1 MKMKKWISRV
11 MAFALAMMM
20 VLGMNMSA
28 LAASTSNLNIS
39 GTKANGKVEAFKL
52 FNRTESTVNE
62 KKVVAYTLND
72 KYAGYFTQ
80 TGQVGAG
87 KTGDAL
93 SAAAYEYVS
102 GLSAAEKATDLSNFA
117 ADMWKWL
124 ASQSGMTA
132 DKTVTATAGTTS
144 LSLEAGYYLVFP
156 AGASVLNGAAKSPAM
171 LLDVDGTSDVNADL
185 KSEYP
190 TVKKT
195 VKTTADGTDG
205 AAGTVK
211 PGDTITYTITSK
223 VPDVSGYNNGY
234 VFKINDTLSEGLTF
248 KELTSVKIGDNDL
261 DAENYKLTN
270 PVEEDAQ
277 KLTLELKNMATGT
290 TGSMTPN
297 ITVYPVGATITV
309 TYTATVNE
317 KAVTGINPNT
327 NKASVTYS
335 NDPSTDG
342 TGTSEEVH
350 ADVYTFAFDIYK
362 YTLTNDQQDDVA
374 GNRTGLAGAQFKLYA
389 ANGDAKGDEISLVDE
404 TNGVYRQAKDDKED
418 KVEYIT
424 TGNTGIVT
432 IKGLKDGTYYLTETK
447 APDGFNKLVGDI
459 KVEINHL
466 TYAAD
471 DTTKLESFDVTYTI
485 PGADHSTTVTVNAAI
500 DGKAEIPVRNNAGT
514 VLPSTGGNG
523 GIVFTIVGVAII
535 GVMMVSSL
543 VSKKR
548 KNAK

>member
-20 VLGMNMSA
+20 VLGMNMST
-28 LAASTSNLNIS
+28 LAASTLNIS
-39 GTKANGKVEAFKL
+39 GTKAKGNVEAFKL
-52 FNRTESTVNE
+52 FDRTESTVNG
-62 KKVVAYTLND
+62 KNAVSYTLSK
-72 KYAGYFTQ
+72 KYEGYFTQ
-80 TGQVGAG
+80 EGKDGYG

-102 GLSAAEKATDLSNFA
+102 RLSGTDKADDLSRFA
-117 ADMWKWL
+117 ADMWKWI

-132 DKTVTATAGTTS
+132 DKTVAATADTTT
-144 LSLEAGYYLVFP
+144 LSLDAGYYLVFP
-156 AGASVLNGAAKSPAM
+156 AGASVLKNTAKSPAM
-171 LLDVDGTSDVNADL
+171 LLDVDGTSTVDANL

-190 TVKKT
+190 TVEKK
-195 VKTTADGTDG
+195 VKTTAGG
-205 AAGTVK
+205 NAEAAGTVK

-234 VFKINDTLSEGLTF
+234 VFKINDTLSAGLTF
-248 KELTSVKIGDNDL
+248 KELTSVKIDDNDL
-261 DAENYKLTN
+261 EKAHYELIN
-270 PVEEDAQ
+270 PVDDAQ
-277 KLTLELKNMATGT
+277 KLTLELKDMATGT
-290 TGSMTPN
+290 AGSMTPN

-362 YTLTNDQQDDVA
+362 YTLTNDQQEDGA
-374 GNRTGLAGAQFKLYA
+374 GNRTALAGAQFKLYA
-389 ANGDAKGDEISLVDE
+389 ANGDAKGDEIRLVDE
-404 TNGVYRQAKDDKED
+404 NNGVYRQAKDDAET
-418 KVEYIT
+418 KVDYIT
-424 TGNTGIVT
+424 TGDTGIVT

-459 KVEINHL
+459 KVEIKNL

-471 DTTKLESFDVTYTI
+471 DATKLESFDFVYTM
-485 PGADHSTTVTVNAAI
+485 PDGTSTTVAVNAT
-500 DGKAEIPVRNNAGT
+500 GKAEIPVRNNAGT
-514 VLPSTGGNG
+514 MLPSTGGNG

-535 GVMMVSSL
+535 GIMMVSSL

>member
-28 LAASTSNLNIS
+28 LAASTLNIS
-39 GTKANGKVEAFKL
+39 GTKANGNVEAFKL
-52 FNRTESTVNE
+52 FDRTQSKINDKAVS
-62 KKVVAYTLND
+62 YTLTK
-72 KYAGYFTQ
+72 KYEGYFTQ
-80 TGQVGAG
+80 TGKVGEG

-102 GLSAAEKATDLSNFA
+102 GLSGEANSEKLSTFA
-117 ADMWKWL
+117 ADMWKWI

-132 DKTVTATAGTTS
+132 DKTVAAIADTTT
-144 LSLEAGYYLVFP
+144 LSLDAGYYLVFP
-156 AGASVLNGAAKSPAM
+156 AGASVLKNTAKSPAM
-171 LLDVDGTSDVNADL
+171 LLDVDGTSTVNATL

-190 TVKKT
+190 TVEKK
-195 VKTTADGTDG
+195 VKTTAGGTAE

-223 VPDVSGYNNGY
+223 VPDVSGYNKGY
-234 VFKINDTLSEGLTF
+234 VFKINDTLSAGLTF

-261 DAENYKLTN
+261 DETNYTLTKTAEEN
-270 PVEEDAQ
+270 AQ

-290 TGSMTPN
+290 DGSMTPN
-297 ITVYPVGATITV
+297 LEVYPVGATITI

-335 NDPSTDG
+335 NDPSTNG

-362 YTLTNDQQDDVA
+362 YTLTDNQQADA
-374 GNRTGLAGAQFKLYA
+374 EGNRTALAGAQFKLYA

-404 TNGVYRQAKDDKED
+404 SNGVYRQAKDDTET

-424 TGNTGIVT
+424 TGDTGIVT

-459 KVEINHL
+459 KVEINNL

-471 DTTKLESFDVTYTI
+471 DATKLESFDVVYTM
-485 PGADHSTTVTVNAAI
+485 PDKTSNTVKVNAI

-514 VLPSTGGNG
+514 MLPSTGGNG

>member
-28 LAASTSNLNIS
+28 LAASTLNIS
-39 GTKANGKVEAFKL
+39 GTKANGNVEAFKL
-52 FNRTESTVNE
+52 FERTQSKINDKAVS
-62 KKVVAYTLND
+62 YTLNK
-72 KYAGYFTQ
+72 KYEGYFTQ
-80 TGQVGAG
+80 TGKVGEG

-102 GLSAAEKATDLSNFA
+102 KLSGDENSEKLSTFA
-117 ADMWKWL
+117 ADMWKWI

-132 DKTVTATAGTTS
+132 DAKVAATAGTTT
-144 LSLEAGYYLVFP
+144 LSLDAGYYLVFP
-156 AGASVLNGAAKSPAM
+156 AGASVLKNTAQSPAM
-171 LLDVDGTSDVNADL
+171 LLDVDGNSTVDATL

-190 TVKKT
+190 TVEKK
-195 VKTTADGTDG
+195 VKTTAGGTAE

-223 VPDVSGYNNGY
+223 VPDVSGYNKGY
-234 VFKINDTLSEGLTF
+234 VFKINDTLSAGLTF
-248 KELTSVKIGDNDL
+248 KELTSVKIGDTDL
-261 DAENYKLTN
+261 EEANYTLTN

-290 TGSMTPN
+290 AGSMTPN
-297 ITVYPVGATITV
+297 KTVYPVGATITI

-335 NDPSTDG
+335 NDPSTNG

-362 YTLTNDQQDDVA
+362 YTLTDNQQADA
-374 GNRTGLAGAQFKLYA
+374 EGNRTALTGAQFKLYA

-404 TNGVYRQAKDDKED
+404 SNGVYRQAKDDTET

-424 TGNTGIVT
+424 TGDTGIVT

-459 KVEINHL
+459 KVEINNL

-471 DTTKLESFDVTYTI
+471 DATKLESFDVVYTM
-485 PGADHSTTVTVNAAI
+485 PDKTSNTVKVNAI

-514 VLPSTGGNG
+514 MLPSTGGNG

>member
-28 LAASTSNLNIS
+28 LAASTLNIS
-39 GTKANGKVEAFKL
+39 GTKANGNVEAFKL
-52 FNRTESTVNE
+52 FDRTQSKINDKAVS
-62 KKVVAYTLND
+62 YTLNK
-72 KYAGYFTQ
+72 KYEGYFTQ
-80 TGQVGAG
+80 TGKVGEG

-102 GLSAAEKATDLSNFA
+102 GLSGEANSEKLSTFA
-117 ADMWKWL
+117 ADMWKWI

-132 DKTVTATAGTTS
+132 DATVAAIADTTT

-156 AGASVLNGAAKSPAM
+156 AGASVLKDAAKSPAM
-171 LLDVDGTSDVNADL
+171 LLDVDGTSTINATL

-190 TVKKT
+190 TVEKK
-195 VKTTADGTDG
+195 VKTTAGGTAE

-223 VPDVSGYNNGY
+223 VPDVSGYNKGY
-234 VFKINDTLSEGLTF
+234 VFKINDTLSAGLTF
-248 KELTSVKIGDNDL
+248 KELTSVKIGDTNL
-261 DAENYKLTN
+261 EEANYKLTN
-270 PVEEDAQ
+270 PVGEDAQ

-290 TGSMTPN
+290 DGSMTPN
-297 ITVYPVGATITV
+297 IEVYPVGATITV

-362 YTLTNDQQDDVA
+362 YTLTDDQQADA
-374 GNRTGLAGAQFKLYA
+374 EGNRTALAGAQFKLYA

-404 TNGVYRQAKDDKED
+404 TNGVYHQAKDGTET
-418 KVEYIT
+418 KVDYIT

-485 PGADHSTTVTVNAAI
+485 PGADHSTTVTVNAN

>member
-20 VLGMNMSA
+20 VLGMNMST
-28 LAASTSNLNIS
+28 LAASTLNIS

-52 FNRTESTVNE
+52 FERTQSKINDKAVS
-62 KKVVAYTLND
+62 YTLNK
-72 KYAGYFTQ
+72 KYEEYFTQ
-80 TGQVGAG
+80 TGKVGEG

-102 GLSAAEKATDLSNFA
+102 GLSGTDKADELSRFA
-117 ADMWKWL
+117 ADMWKWI

-132 DKTVTATAGTTS
+132 DKTVAATADTTT
-144 LSLEAGYYLVFP
+144 LSLDAGYYLVFP
-156 AGASVLNGAAKSPAM
+156 AGASVLKNTAKSPAM
-171 LLDVDGTSDVNADL
+171 LLDVDGNSTVDANL

-190 TVKKT
+190 TVEKK
-195 VKTTADGTDG
+195 VKTTAGGTAE

-234 VFKINDTLSEGLTF
+234 VFKINDTLSAGLTF

-261 DAENYKLTN
+261 GKTNYKLTN
-270 PVEEDAQ
+270 PVDGDAQ
-277 KLTLELKNMATGT
+277 SLTLELKNMATGT
-290 TGSMTPN
+290 AGSMTPN
-297 ITVYPVGATITV
+297 IEVYPVGETITV

-362 YTLTNDQQDDVA
+362 YTLT
-374 GNRTGLAGAQFKLYA
+374 RSEEHT
-389 ANGDAKGDEISLVDE
+389 S
-404 TNGVYRQAKDDKED
+404 
-418 KVEYIT
+418 
-424 TGNTGIVT
+424 
-432 IKGLKDGTYYLTETK
+432 
-447 APDGFNKLVGDI
+447 
-459 KVEINHL
+459 
-466 TYAAD
+466 
-471 DTTKLESFDVTYTI
+471 
-485 PGADHSTTVTVNAAI
+485 
-500 DGKAEIPVRNNAGT
+500 
-514 VLPSTGGNG
+514 
-523 GIVFTIVGVAII
+523 
-535 GVMMVSSL
+535 
-543 VSKKR
+543 
-548 KNAK
+548 

>member
-20 VLGMNMSA
+20 VLGMTMSA

-39 GTKANGKVEAFKL
+39 GTKAKGRVEAFKL

-102 GLSAAEKATDLSNFA
+102 GLSGAEKATDLSNFA

-124 ASQSGMTA
+124 ASQSGMAA
-132 DKTVTATAGTTS
+132 DVTVVATAGTTT

-171 LLDVDGTSDVNADL
+171 LLDVDGTSNVDASL

-190 TVKKT
+190 TVEKK
-195 VKTTADGTDG
+195 VKTTAEGT
-205 AAGTVK
+205 AEVAGTVK

-223 VPDVSGYNNGY
+223 VPDVSGYNKGY
-234 VFKINDTLSEGLTF
+234 VFKINDTLSAGLTF
-248 KELTSVKIGDNDL
+248 KELTSVKIGNSDL
-261 DAENYKLTN
+261 GKTNYTLIN
-270 PVEEDAQ
+270 PVDGDAQ
-277 KLTLELKNMATGT
+277 SLTLELKNMATGT
-290 TGSMTPN
+290 DGSMTPN
-297 ITVYPVGATITV
+297 IEVYPVGETITV

-362 YTLTNDQQDDVA
+362 YTLTDDQQADA
-374 GNRTGLAGAQFKLYA
+374 EGNRTALAGAQFKLYA
-389 ANGDAKGDEISLVDE
+389 ANGDEKGDEISLVDE
-404 TNGVYRQAKDDKED
+404 GSGVYRQAKDATET
-418 KVEYIT
+418 KVDYIT
-424 TGNTGIVT
+424 TGDTGIVT

-459 KVEINHL
+459 KVEINKL

-471 DTTKLESFDVTYTI
+471 DATKLESFDVVYTM
-485 PGADHSTTVTVNAAI
+485 PDKTSNTVKVNAI
-500 DGKAEIPVRNNAGT
+500 DGKAKIPVRNNAGT
-514 VLPSTGGNG
+514 MLPSTGGNG

>member
-52 FNRTESTVNE
+52 FNRTESTVNK

-102 GLSAAEKATDLSNFA
+102 RLSGDEKATDLSQFA

-132 DKTVTATAGTTS
+132 DATVDATAGTTT
-144 LSLEAGYYLVFP
+144 LSLDAGYYLVFP
-156 AGASVLNGAAKSPAM
+156 AGASVLKDAAKSPAM

-223 VPDVSGYNNGY
+223 VPDVSGYNKGY

-261 DAENYKLTN
+261 EKAHYELIN
-270 PVEEDAQ
+270 PVDDAQ
-277 KLTLELKNMATGT
+277 KLTLELKDMATGT
-290 TGSMTPN
+290 AGSMTPN
-297 ITVYPVGATITV
+297 TTVYPVGATITV

-362 YTLTNDQQDDVA
+362 YTLTNDQQEDGA
-374 GNRTGLAGAQFKLYA
+374 GNRTALAGAQFKLYA
-389 ANGDAKGDEISLVDE
+389 ANGDAKGDEISLVNESD
-404 TNGVYRQAKDDKED
+404 GVYRQAKDDKET
-418 KVEYIT
+418 KVDYIT
-424 TGNTGIVT
+424 TGDTGIVT

-459 KVEINHL
+459 KVEIKNL
-466 TYAAD
+466 TYATD
-471 DTTKLESFDVTYTI
+471 DTTKLESFDVVYTM
-485 PGADHSTTVTVNAAI
+485 PGADHSTTVTVNAA

-514 VLPSTGGNG
+514 MLPSTGGNG

>member
-28 LAASTSNLNIS
+28 LAASNLNIS

-72 KYAGYFTQ
+72 RYAGYFTQ
-80 TGQVGAG
+80 TGKVGDG

-102 GLSAAEKATDLSNFA
+102 GLSSAEKATDLSQFA

-132 DKTVTATAGTTS
+132 DATVDATAGTTT
-144 LSLEAGYYLVFP
+144 LSLDAGYYLVFP
-156 AGASVLNGAAKSPAM
+156 AGASVLKDAAKSPAM
-171 LLDVDGTSDVNADL
+171 LLDVDGTSTVNADL

-223 VPDVSGYNNGY
+223 VPDVSGYNKGY
-234 VFKINDTLSEGLTF
+234 VFKINDTLSAGLTF
-248 KELTSVKIGDNDL
+248 KELTSVKIDDSDL
-261 DAENYKLTN
+261 GETNYTLTKTAEEN
-270 PVEEDAQ
+270 AQ

-290 TGSMTPN
+290 DGSMTPN
-297 ITVYPVGATITV
+297 IEVYPVGATITV

-335 NDPSTDG
+335 NDPSTNG

-362 YTLTNDQQDDVA
+362 YTLTNDQQADA
-374 GNRTGLAGAQFKLYA
+374 EGNRTALAGAQFKLYA

-404 TNGVYRQAKDDKED
+404 TKGVYRQAKDDKED

-424 TGNTGIVT
+424 TGDTGIVT

-459 KVEINHL
+459 KVEINNL

-471 DTTKLESFDVTYTI
+471 DATKLERFDVVYTM
-485 PGADHSTTVTVNAAI
+485 PGETSTTVTVTT
-500 DGKAEIPVRNNAGT
+500 DGKAQIPVRNNAGT

>member
-52 FNRTESTVNE
+52 FNRTESTVNK

-102 GLSAAEKATDLSNFA
+102 RLSGDEKATDLSQFA

-132 DKTVTATAGTTS
+132 DATVDATAGTTT
-144 LSLEAGYYLVFP
+144 LSLDAGYYLVFP
-156 AGASVLNGAAKSPAM
+156 AGASVLKDAAKSPAM

-223 VPDVSGYNNGY
+223 VPDVSGYNKGY

-248 KELTSVKIGDNDL
+248 EKLTSVKIGDNDL
-261 DAENYKLTN
+261 EKAHYELIN
-270 PVEEDAQ
+270 PVDDAQ
-277 KLTLELKNMATGT
+277 KLTLELKDMATGT
-290 TGSMTPN
+290 AGSMTPN
-297 ITVYPVGATITV
+297 TTVYPVGATITV

-389 ANGDAKGDEISLVDE
+389 AKGDAKGDEISLVDE
-404 TNGVYRQAKDDKED
+404 TNGVYHQAKDGTET
-418 KVEYIT
+418 KVDYIT

-459 KVEINHL
+459 KVEINNL

-471 DTTKLESFDVTYTI
+471 DATKLERFDVVYTM
-485 PGADHSTTVTVNAAI
+485 PGETSTTVTVTT
-500 DGKAEIPVRNNAGT
+500 DGKAQIPVRNNTGT
-514 VLPSTGGNG
+514 TLPSTGGNG

>member
-20 VLGMNMSA
+20 VLGMDMST
-28 LAASTSNLNIS
+28 LAASTLNIS
-39 GTKANGKVEAFKL
+39 GTKAKGNVEAFKL
-52 FNRTESTVNE
+52 FDRTESTVNG
-62 KKVVAYTLND
+62 KKAVSYTLNK
-72 KYAGYFTQ
+72 KYEGYFTQ
-80 TGQVGAG
+80 EGKDGYG

-102 GLSAAEKATDLSNFA
+102 GLSGTDKADELSRFA
-117 ADMWKWL
+117 ADMWKWI

-132 DKTVTATAGTTS
+132 DKTVAATADTTT
-144 LSLEAGYYLVFP
+144 LSLDAGYYLVFP
-156 AGASVLNGAAKSPAM
+156 AGASVLKNTAKSPAM
-171 LLDVDGTSDVNADL
+171 LLDVDGNSTVDANL

-190 TVKKT
+190 TVEKK
-195 VKTTADGTDG
+195 VKTTAGGTAE

-234 VFKINDTLSEGLTF
+234 VFKINDTLSAGLTF

-261 DAENYKLTN
+261 GKTNYKLTN
-270 PVEEDAQ
+270 PVDGDAQ
-277 KLTLELKNMATGT
+277 SLTLELKNMATGT
-290 TGSMTPN
+290 AGSMTPN
-297 ITVYPVGATITV
+297 IDDYPVGATITV

-317 KAVTGINPNT
+317 NAVTGINPNT

-362 YTLTNDQQDDVA
+362 YTLTDDQQADA
-374 GNRTGLAGAQFKLYA
+374 EGNRTALADAQFKLYA
-389 ANGDAKGDEISLVDE
+389 ANGDAKGDEIRLVDE
-404 TNGVYRQAKDDKED
+404 NNGVYRQAKDDAET
-418 KVEYIT
+418 KVDYIT
-424 TGNTGIVT
+424 TGDTGIVT

-459 KVEINHL
+459 KVEIKNL
-466 TYAAD
+466 TYAKD
-471 DTTKLESFDVTYTI
+471 DTTKLESFDVVYTM
-485 PGADHSTTVTVNAAI
+485 PGETSTTVTVNAT
-500 DGKAEIPVRNNAGT
+500 DGKAQIPVRNNAGT

>member
-28 LAASTSNLNIS
+28 LAASTLNIS
-39 GTKANGKVEAFKL
+39 GTKAKGNVEAFKL
-52 FNRTESTVNE
+52 FDRTESTVNG
-62 KKVVAYTLND
+62 KKAVSYTLNK
-72 KYAGYFTQ
+72 KYEGYFTQ
-80 TGQVGAG
+80 EGKDGYG

-102 GLSAAEKATDLSNFA
+102 GLSGTDKADELSRFA
-117 ADMWKWL
+117 ADMWKWI

-132 DKTVTATAGTTS
+132 DKTVAATADTTT
-144 LSLEAGYYLVFP
+144 LSLDAGYYLVFP
-156 AGASVLNGAAKSPAM
+156 AGASVLKNTAKSPAM
-171 LLDVDGTSDVNADL
+171 LLDVDGNSTVDANL

-190 TVKKT
+190 TVEKK
-195 VKTTADGTDG
+195 VKTTAGGTAE

-223 VPDVSGYNNGY
+223 VPDVSGYNKGY
-234 VFKINDTLSEGLTF
+234 VFKINDTLSAGLTF
-248 KELTSVKIGDNDL
+248 KELTSVKIGNSDL
-261 DAENYKLTN
+261 GKTNYTLIN
-270 PVEEDAQ
+270 PVDGDAQ
-277 KLTLELKNMATGT
+277 SLTLELKNMATGT
-290 TGSMTPN
+290 AGSMTPN
-297 ITVYPVGATITV
+297 IEVYPVGETITV

-362 YTLTNDQQDDVA
+362 YTLTDDQQADA
-374 GNRTGLAGAQFKLYA
+374 EGNRTALAGAQFKLYA
-389 ANGDAKGDEISLVDE
+389 ANGDEKGDEISLVDE
-404 TNGVYRQAKDDKED
+404 GSGVYRQAKDATET
-418 KVEYIT
+418 KVDYIT
-424 TGNTGIVT
+424 TGDTGIVT

-459 KVEINHL
+459 KVEINKL

-471 DTTKLESFDVTYTI
+471 DATKLESFDVVYTM
-485 PGADHSTTVTVNAAI
+485 PDKTSNTVKVNAI
-500 DGKAEIPVRNNAGT
+500 DGKAKIPVRNNAGT
-514 VLPSTGGNG
+514 MLPSTGGNG

>member
-20 VLGMNMSA
+20 VLGMNMST
-28 LAASTSNLNIS
+28 LAASNLNIS
-39 GTKANGKVEAFKL
+39 GTKTNGKVEAFKL
-52 FNRTESTVNE
+52 FNRTESTVNK

-102 GLSAAEKATDLSNFA
+102 RLSGDEKATDLSQFA

-132 DKTVTATAGTTS
+132 DATVDATAGTTT

-156 AGASVLNGAAKSPAM
+156 AGASVLKDAAKSPAM
-171 LLDVDGTSDVNADL
+171 LLDVDGTSNVDASL

-190 TVKKT
+190 TVEKK
-195 VKTTADGTDG
+195 VKTTAEGT
-205 AAGTVK
+205 AEVAGTVK

-223 VPDVSGYNNGY
+223 VPDVSGYNKGY
-234 VFKINDTLSEGLTF
+234 VFKINDTLSAGLTF
-248 KELTSVKIGDNDL
+248 EKLTSVKIGSTDL
-261 DAENYKLTN
+261 DETHYKLIN
-270 PVEEDAQ
+270 PVDDDAQ
-277 KLTLELKNMATGT
+277 KLTLELKDMAIGT

-297 ITVYPVGATITV
+297 LEVYPVGATITI

-317 KAVTGINPNT
+317 NAVTGINPNT

-374 GNRTGLAGAQFKLYA
+374 ENRTGLAGAQFKLYA

-424 TGNTGIVT
+424 TGDTGIVT

-485 PGADHSTTVTVNAAI
+485 PGADHSTTVTVNAA

>member
-102 GLSAAEKATDLSNFA
+102 GLSSAEKATDLSNFA

-132 DKTVTATAGTTS
+132 DKTVTATAGTTT

-223 VPDVSGYNNGY
+223 VPDVSGYNKGY
-234 VFKINDTLSEGLTF
+234 VFKINDTLSAGLTF
-248 KELTSVKIGDNDL
+248 KELTSVKIGDSDL
-261 DAENYKLTN
+261 EKAHYELIN
-270 PVEEDAQ
+270 PVDDAQ
-277 KLTLELKNMATGT
+277 KLTLELKDMATGT
-290 TGSMTPN
+290 AGSMTPN
-297 ITVYPVGATITV
+297 TTVYPVGATITV

-389 ANGDAKGDEISLVDE
+389 AKGDAKGDEISLVDE

-471 DTTKLESFDVTYTI
+471 DTTNLESFDITYTI
-485 PGADHSTTVTVNAAI
+485 PGADHSTTVTVNAN

>member
-1 MKMKKWISRV
+1 
-11 MAFALAMMM
+11 
-20 VLGMNMSA
+20 
-28 LAASTSNLNIS
+28 
-39 GTKANGKVEAFKL
+39 
-52 FNRTESTVNE
+52 
-62 KKVVAYTLND
+62 
-72 KYAGYFTQ
+72 
-80 TGQVGAG
+80 
-87 KTGDAL
+87 
-93 SAAAYEYVS
+93 
-102 GLSAAEKATDLSNFA
+102 
-117 ADMWKWL
+117 MWKWI

-132 DKTVTATAGTTS
+132 DKTVAATADTTT
-144 LSLEAGYYLVFP
+144 LSLDAGYYLVFP
-156 AGASVLNGAAKSPAM
+156 AGASVLKNTAKSPAM
-171 LLDVDGTSDVNADL
+171 LLDVDGNSTVDANL

-190 TVKKT
+190 TVEKK
-195 VKTTADGTDG
+195 VKTTAGGTAE

-234 VFKINDTLSEGLTF
+234 VFKINDTLSAGLTF

-261 DAENYKLTN
+261 GKTNYKLTN
-270 PVEEDAQ
+270 PVDGDAQ
-277 KLTLELKNMATGT
+277 SLTLELKNMATGT
-290 TGSMTPN
+290 AGSMTPN
-297 ITVYPVGATITV
+297 IEVYPVGETITV

-362 YTLTNDQQDDVA
+362 YTLTDDQQADA
-374 GNRTGLAGAQFKLYA
+374 EGNRTALAGAQFKLYA
-389 ANGDAKGDEISLVDE
+389 ANGDEKGDEISLVDE
-404 TNGVYRQAKDDKED
+404 GSGVYRQAKDATET
-418 KVEYIT
+418 KVDYIT
-424 TGNTGIVT
+424 TGDTGIVT

-459 KVEINHL
+459 KVEINKL

-471 DTTKLESFDVTYTI
+471 DATKLESFDVVYTM
-485 PGADHSTTVTVNAAI
+485 PDKTSNTVKVNAI
-500 DGKAEIPVRNNAGT
+500 DGKAKIPVRNNAGT
-514 VLPSTGGNG
+514 MLPSTGGNG

>member
-20 VLGMNMSA
+20 VLGMNMST
-28 LAASTSNLNIS
+28 LAASNLNIS
-39 GTKANGKVEAFKL
+39 GTKTKGKVEAFKL

-102 GLSAAEKATDLSNFA
+102 RLSGTDKADDLSRFA
-117 ADMWKWL
+117 ADMWKWI
-124 ASQSGMTA
+124 ASQSGMKA
-132 DKTVTATAGTTS
+132 DATVSAIAGTTT
-144 LSLEAGYYLVFP
+144 LSLDAGYYLVFP
-156 AGASVLNGAAKSPAM
+156 AGASVLKDAAKSPAM

-223 VPDVSGYNNGY
+223 VPDVSGYNKGY

-248 KELTSVKIGDNDL
+248 KKLTSVKIGDNDL
-261 DAENYKLTN
+261 DAENYTLTN

-290 TGSMTPN
+290 AGSMTPN
-297 ITVYPVGATITV
+297 TTVYPVGATITV

-362 YTLTNDQQDDVA
+362 YTLTNDQQEDVA

-389 ANGDAKGDEISLVDE
+389 AKGDAKGDEISLVDE

-459 KVEINHL
+459 KVEIKNL
-466 TYAAD
+466 TYATD
-471 DTTKLESFDVTYTI
+471 DTTKLESFDVVYTM
-485 PGADHSTTVTVNAAI
+485 PGETSTTVTVTT
-500 DGKAEIPVRNNAGT
+500 DGKAQIPVRNNAGT

>member
-102 GLSAAEKATDLSNFA
+102 GLSSAEKATDLSNFA

-132 DKTVTATAGTTS
+132 DKTVTATAGTTT

-223 VPDVSGYNNGY
+223 VPDVSGYNKGY
-234 VFKINDTLSEGLTF
+234 VFKINDTLSAGLTF
-248 KELTSVKIGDNDL
+248 KELTSVKIGDSDL
-261 DAENYKLTN
+261 GETNYTLTN
-270 PVEEDAQ
+270 PVDGDAQ
-277 KLTLELKNMATGT
+277 SLTLELKNMATGT
-290 TGSMTPN
+290 DGSMTPN
-297 ITVYPVGATITV
+297 TTVYPVGATITV

-335 NDPSTDG
+335 NDPSTNG

-362 YTLTNDQQDDVA
+362 YTLTDDQQADA
-374 GNRTGLAGAQFKLYA
+374 EGNRTALAGAQFKLYA
-389 ANGDAKGDEISLVDE
+389 AKGDAKGDEISLVDE
-404 TNGVYRQAKDDKED
+404 TNGVYHQAKDDTET
-418 KVEYIT
+418 KVDYIT
-424 TGNTGIVT
+424 TGDTGIVT

-459 KVEINHL
+459 KVEINNL

-471 DTTKLESFDVTYTI
+471 DATKLERFDVVYTM
-485 PGADHSTTVTVNAAI
+485 PGETSTTVTVTT
-500 DGKAEIPVRNNAGT
+500 DGKAQIPVRNNAGT

>member
-28 LAASTSNLNIS
+28 LAASTLNIS
-39 GTKANGKVEAFKL
+39 GTKANGNVEAFKL
-52 FNRTESTVNE
+52 FDRTQSKINDKAVS
-62 KKVVAYTLND
+62 YTLNK
-72 KYAGYFTQ
+72 KYEGYFTQ
-80 TGQVGAG
+80 TGKVGEG

-102 GLSAAEKATDLSNFA
+102 GLSGEANSEKLSTFA
-117 ADMWKWL
+117 ADMWKWI

-132 DKTVTATAGTTS
+132 DATVAAIADTTT

-156 AGASVLNGAAKSPAM
+156 AGASVLKNTAKSPAM
-171 LLDVDGTSDVNADL
+171 LLDVDGTSTINATL

-190 TVKKT
+190 TVEKK
-195 VKTTADGTDG
+195 VKTTAGGTAE

-223 VPDVSGYNNGY
+223 VPDVSGYNKGY
-234 VFKINDTLSEGLTF
+234 VFKINDTLSAGLTF
-248 KELTSVKIGDNDL
+248 KELTSVKIGDTNL
-261 DAENYKLTN
+261 EEANYKLTN

-297 ITVYPVGATITV
+297 TTVYPVGATITV

-362 YTLTNDQQDDVA
+362 YTLTNDQQADA
-374 GNRTGLAGAQFKLYA
+374 EGNRTRLAGAQFKLYA

-404 TNGVYRQAKDDKED
+404 TNGVYHQAKDDTET
-418 KVEYIT
+418 KVDYIT
-424 TGNTGIVT
+424 TGDTGIVT

-459 KVEINHL
+459 KVEINNL

-471 DTTKLESFDVTYTI
+471 DATKLERFDVVYTM
-485 PGADHSTTVTVNAAI
+485 PGETSTTVTVTT
-500 DGKAEIPVRNNAGT
+500 DGKAQIPVRNNAGT

>member
-28 LAASTSNLNIS
+28 LAASTLTIS
-39 GTKANGKVEAFKL
+39 GTKANGNVEAFKL
-52 FNRTESTVNE
+52 FDRTESNVNG
-62 KKVVAYTLND
+62 KKTVAYTLND
-72 KYAGYFTQ
+72 EYAGYFTQ
-80 TGQVGAG
+80 TGKVGED

-102 GLSAAEKATDLSNFA
+102 GLSGDAKAEELSQFA

-124 ASQSGMTA
+124 ASQSKTA
-132 DKTVTATAGTTS
+132 DKSVAAAADTTTF
-144 LSLEAGYYLVFP
+144 SLEAGYYLVFP
-156 AGASVLNGAAKSPAM
+156 AGASVLKDAAKSPAM
-171 LLDVDGTSDVNADL
+171 LLDVDGNSNVDATL

-190 TVKKT
+190 TVEKK
-195 VKTTADGTDG
+195 VKTTAEGTDG
-205 AAGTVK
+205 VAGTVK

-223 VPDVSGYNNGY
+223 VPDVSGYNKGY
-234 VFKINDTLSEGLTF
+234 VFKINDTLSTGLTF
-248 KELTSVKIGDNDL
+248 KELTSVKIGDTDL
-261 DAENYKLTN
+261 EAANYVLTN
-270 PVEEDAQ
+270 PVEGDAQ

-290 TGSMTPN
+290 AGSMTPN
-297 ITVYPVGATITV
+297 TAVYPTGKTITV

-317 KAVTGINPNT
+317 NAVTGINPNT

-362 YTLTNDQQDDVA
+362 YTLTDNQQEDA
-374 GNRTGLAGAQFKLYA
+374 AENRTALAGAQFKLYA

-404 TNGVYRQAKDDKED
+404 GNGVYRQAKDDTET
-418 KVEYIT
+418 KVDYIT
-424 TGNTGIVT
+424 TGATGIVT

-459 KVEINHL
+459 KVEIKNL
-466 TYAAD
+466 TYATD
-471 DTTKLESFDVTYTI
+471 DTTKLDSFDVVYTM
-485 PGADHSTTVTVNAAI
+485 PGANDSTTVTVNATV
-500 DGKAEIPVRNNAGT
+500 GKAEIPVRNNAGT
-514 VLPSTGGNG
+514 MLPSTGGNG

>member
-1 MKMKKWISRV
+1 
-11 MAFALAMMM
+11 
-20 VLGMNMSA
+20 
-28 LAASTSNLNIS
+28 
-39 GTKANGKVEAFKL
+39 
-52 FNRTESTVNE
+52 
-62 KKVVAYTLND
+62 
-72 KYAGYFTQ
+72 
-80 TGQVGAG
+80 
-87 KTGDAL
+87 
-93 SAAAYEYVS
+93 
-102 GLSAAEKATDLSNFA
+102 
-117 ADMWKWL
+117 MWKWL

-132 DKTVTATAGTTS
+132 DATVDATAGTTT
-144 LSLEAGYYLVFP
+144 LSLDAGYYLVFP
-156 AGASVLNGAAKSPAM
+156 AGASVLKDAAKSPAM

-223 VPDVSGYNNGY
+223 VPDVSGYNKGY
-234 VFKINDTLSEGLTF
+234 VFKINDTLSAGLTF
-248 KELTSVKIGDNDL
+248 EKLTSVKIGDNDL
-261 DAENYKLTN
+261 DAAHYELIN
-270 PVEEDAQ
+270 PVDGDAQ
-277 KLTLELKNMATGT
+277 KLTLELKDMATGT
-290 TGSMTPN
+290 AGSMTPN
-297 ITVYPVGATITV
+297 ITVYPVGATITL

-342 TGTSEEVH
+342 TGTSEKVH

-424 TGNTGIVT
+424 TDDTGIVT

-459 KVEINHL
+459 KVEIKNL
-466 TYAAD
+466 TYATD
-471 DTTKLESFDVTYTI
+471 DTTKLESFDVVYTM
-485 PGADHSTTVTVNAAI
+485 PGETSTTVTVNAT
-500 DGKAEIPVRNNAGT
+500 DGKAQIPVRNNAGT

>member
-20 VLGMNMSA
+20 VLGMNMST
-28 LAASTSNLNIS
+28 LAASTLNIS

-52 FNRTESTVNE
+52 FERTQSKINDKAVS
-62 KKVVAYTLND
+62 YTLNK
-72 KYAGYFTQ
+72 KYEEYFTQ
-80 TGQVGAG
+80 TGKVGEG

-102 GLSAAEKATDLSNFA
+102 GLSGTDKADELSRFA
-117 ADMWKWL
+117 ADMWKWI

-132 DKTVTATAGTTS
+132 DKTVAATADTTT
-144 LSLEAGYYLVFP
+144 LSLDAGYYLVFP
-156 AGASVLNGAAKSPAM
+156 AGASVLKNTAKSPAM
-171 LLDVDGTSDVNADL
+171 LLDVDGNSTVDANL

-190 TVKKT
+190 TVEKK
-195 VKTTADGTDG
+195 VKTTAGGTAE

-234 VFKINDTLSEGLTF
+234 VFKINDTLSAGLTF

-261 DAENYKLTN
+261 GKTNYKLTN
-270 PVEEDAQ
+270 PVDGDAQ
-277 KLTLELKNMATGT
+277 SLTLELKNMATGT
-290 TGSMTPN
+290 AGSMTPN
-297 ITVYPVGATITV
+297 IDDYPVGATITV

-317 KAVTGINPNT
+317 NAVTGINPNT

-362 YTLTNDQQDDVA
+362 YTLTDDRQA
-374 GNRTGLAGAQFKLYA
+374 DAEGNRTALADAQFKLYA

-404 TNGVYRQAKDDKED
+404 SNGVYRQAKDDTET

-424 TGNTGIVT
+424 TGDTGIVT

-459 KVEINHL
+459 KVEINNL

-471 DTTKLESFDVTYTI
+471 DATKLESFDVVYTM
-485 PGADHSTTVTVNAAI
+485 PDKTSNTVKVNAI

-514 VLPSTGGNG
+514 MLPSTGGNG

>member
-20 VLGMNMSA
+20 VLGMNMST
-28 LAASTSNLNIS
+28 LAASNLNIS
-39 GTKANGKVEAFKL
+39 GTKTKGKVEAFKL

-102 GLSAAEKATDLSNFA
+102 RLSGTDKADDLSRFA
-117 ADMWKWL
+117 ADMWKWI

-132 DKTVTATAGTTS
+132 DKTVAATADTTT
-144 LSLEAGYYLVFP
+144 LSLDAGYYLVFP
-156 AGASVLNGAAKSPAM
+156 AGASVLKDAAKSPAM

-223 VPDVSGYNNGY
+223 VPDVSGYNKGY

-248 KELTSVKIGDNDL
+248 EKLTSVKIGDNDL
-261 DAENYKLTN
+261 DAENYTLTN

-290 TGSMTPN
+290 AGSMTPN
-297 ITVYPVGATITV
+297 TTVYPVGATITV

-362 YTLTNDQQDDVA
+362 YTLTNDQQEDVA

-389 ANGDAKGDEISLVDE
+389 AKGDAKGDEISLVDE

-459 KVEINHL
+459 KVEIKNL
-466 TYAAD
+466 TYATD
-471 DTTKLESFDVTYTI
+471 DTTKLESFDVVYTM
-485 PGADHSTTVTVNAAI
+485 PGETSTTVTVTT
-500 DGKAEIPVRNNAGT
+500 DGKAQIPVRNNAGT

>member
-20 VLGMNMSA
+20 VLGMNMST
-28 LAASTSNLNIS
+28 LAASTLNIS
-39 GTKANGKVEAFKL
+39 GTKAKGNVEAFKL
-52 FNRTESTVNE
+52 FDRTESTVNG
-62 KKVVAYTLND
+62 KKAVSYTLNK
-72 KYAGYFTQ
+72 KYEGYFTQ
-80 TGQVGAG
+80 EGKDGYG

-102 GLSAAEKATDLSNFA
+102 RLSGTDKADDLSRFA
-117 ADMWKWL
+117 ADMWKWI

-132 DKTVTATAGTTS
+132 DKTVAATADTTT
-144 LSLEAGYYLVFP
+144 LSLDAGYYLVFP
-156 AGASVLNGAAKSPAM
+156 AGASVLKNTAKSPAM
-171 LLDVDGTSDVNADL
+171 LLDVDGNSTVDANL

-190 TVKKT
+190 TVEKK
-195 VKTTADGTDG
+195 VKTTAGG
-205 AAGTVK
+205 NAEAAGTVK

-234 VFKINDTLSEGLTF
+234 VFKINDTLSAGLTF

-261 DAENYKLTN
+261 DVANYKLTN

-297 ITVYPVGATITV
+297 IEVYPVGATITV

-362 YTLTNDQQDDVA
+362 YTLTNDQQEDGA
-374 GNRTGLAGAQFKLYA
+374 GNRTALAGAQFKLYA
-389 ANGDAKGDEISLVDE
+389 AKGDAKGDEISLVDE
-404 TNGVYRQAKDDKED
+404 SNGVYHQAKDDTET
-418 KVEYIT
+418 KVDYIT

-466 TYAAD
+466 TYAED
-471 DTTKLESFDVTYTI
+471 DATKLERFDVVYTM
-485 PGADHSTTVTVNAAI
+485 PGETSTTVTVTT
-500 DGKAEIPVRNNAGT
+500 DGKAQIPVRNNAGT

>member
-52 FNRTESTVNE
+52 FNRTESTVNK

-102 GLSAAEKATDLSNFA
+102 RLSGDEKATDLSQFA

-132 DKTVTATAGTTS
+132 DATVDATAGTTT
-144 LSLEAGYYLVFP
+144 LSLDAGYYLVFP
-156 AGASVLNGAAKSPAM
+156 AGASVLKDAAKSPAM

-223 VPDVSGYNNGY
+223 VPDVSGYNKGY

-261 DAENYKLTN
+261 EKAHYELIN
-270 PVEEDAQ
+270 PVDGDAQ
-277 KLTLELKNMATGT
+277 KLTLELKDMATGT
-290 TGSMTPN
+290 DGSMTPN
-297 ITVYPVGATITV
+297 IEVYPVGATITV

-335 NDPSTDG
+335 NDPSTNG

-362 YTLTNDQQDDVA
+362 YTLTNDQQADA
-374 GNRTGLAGAQFKLYA
+374 EGNRTALAGAQFKLYA

-404 TNGVYRQAKDDKED
+404 TKGVYRQAKDDKED

-424 TGNTGIVT
+424 TGDTGIVT

-459 KVEINHL
+459 KVEINNL

-471 DTTKLESFDVTYTI
+471 DATKLERFDVVYTM
-485 PGADHSTTVTVNAAI
+485 PGETSTTVTVTT
-500 DGKAEIPVRNNAGT
+500 DGKAQIPVRNNAGT

>member
-52 FNRTESTVNE
+52 FNRTESTVNK

-102 GLSAAEKATDLSNFA
+102 RLSGDEKATDLSQFA

-132 DKTVTATAGTTS
+132 DATVDAIAGTTT
-144 LSLEAGYYLVFP
+144 LSLDAGYYLVFP
-156 AGASVLNGAAKSPAM
+156 AGASVLKDAAKSPAM

-234 VFKINDTLSEGLTF
+234 VFKINDTLSAGLTF
-248 KELTSVKIGDNDL
+248 KKLTSVKIDDNDL
-261 DAENYKLTN
+261 EKAHYELIN
-270 PVEEDAQ
+270 PVDDAQ
-277 KLTLELKNMATGT
+277 KLTLELKDMATGT
-290 TGSMTPN
+290 AGSMTPN
-297 ITVYPVGATITV
+297 TTVYPVGATITV

-485 PGADHSTTVTVNAAI
+485 PGADHSTTVTVNAT

>member
-20 VLGMNMSA
+20 VLGMTMSA

-39 GTKANGKVEAFKL
+39 GTKAKGKVEAFKL

-102 GLSAAEKATDLSNFA
+102 GLSGAEKATDLSNFA

-124 ASQSGMTA
+124 ASQSGMAA
-132 DKTVTATAGTTS
+132 DVTVVATAGTTT

-171 LLDVDGTSDVNADL
+171 LLDVDGTSNVDASL

-190 TVKKT
+190 TVEKK
-195 VKTTADGTDG
+195 VKTTAEGT
-205 AAGTVK
+205 AEVAGTVK

-223 VPDVSGYNNGY
+223 VPDVSGYNKGY
-234 VFKINDTLSEGLTF
+234 VFKIKDTLSAGLTF
-248 KELTSVKIGDNDL
+248 KELTSVKIGNSDL
-261 DAENYKLTN
+261 GKTNYTLIN
-270 PVEEDAQ
+270 PVDGDAQ
-277 KLTLELKNMATGT
+277 SLTLELKNMATGT
-290 TGSMTPN
+290 DGSMTPN
-297 ITVYPVGATITV
+297 IEVYPVGETITV

-317 KAVTGINPNT
+317 KGVTGINPNT

-362 YTLTNDQQDDVA
+362 YTLTDDQQADA
-374 GNRTGLAGAQFKLYA
+374 EGNRTALAGAQFKLYA
-389 ANGDAKGDEISLVDE
+389 ANGDEKGDEISLVDE
-404 TNGVYRQAKDDKED
+404 GSGVYRQAKDATET
-418 KVEYIT
+418 KVDYIT
-424 TGNTGIVT
+424 TGDTGIVT

-459 KVEINHL
+459 KVEINKL

-471 DTTKLESFDVTYTI
+471 DATKLESFDVVYTM
-485 PGADHSTTVTVNAAI
+485 PDKTSNTVKVNAI
-500 DGKAEIPVRNNAGT
+500 DGKAKIPVRNNAGT
-514 VLPSTGGNG
+514 MLPSTGGNG

>member
-28 LAASTSNLNIS
+28 LAASTLNIS
-39 GTKANGKVEAFKL
+39 GTKANGNVEAFKL
-52 FNRTESTVNE
+52 FDRTQSKINDKAVS
-62 KKVVAYTLND
+62 YTLNK
-72 KYAGYFTQ
+72 KYEGYFTQ
-80 TGQVGAG
+80 TGKVGEG

-102 GLSAAEKATDLSNFA
+102 GLSGEANSEKLSTFA
-117 ADMWKWL
+117 ADMWKWI

-132 DKTVTATAGTTS
+132 DKTVAAIADTTT
-144 LSLEAGYYLVFP
+144 LSLDAGYYLVFP
-156 AGASVLNGAAKSPAM
+156 AGASVLKNTAKSPAM
-171 LLDVDGTSDVNADL
+171 LLDVDGTSTVNATL

-190 TVKKT
+190 TVEKK
-195 VKTTADGTDG
+195 VKTTAGGTAE

-223 VPDVSGYNNGY
+223 VPDVSGYNKGY
-234 VFKINDTLSEGLTF
+234 VFKINDTLSAGLTF

-261 DAENYKLTN
+261 DAAHYELIN
-270 PVEEDAQ
+270 PVDGDAQ
-277 KLTLELKNMATGT
+277 KLTLELKDMATGT
-290 TGSMTPN
+290 AGSMTPN

-317 KAVTGINPNT
+317 NAVTGINPNT

-335 NDPSTDG
+335 NDPSTNG

-362 YTLTNDQQDDVA
+362 YTLTDDQQADA
-374 GNRTGLAGAQFKLYA
+374 EGNRTALAGAQFKLYA

-404 TNGVYRQAKDDKED
+404 SNGVYRQAKDDTET

-424 TGNTGIVT
+424 TGDIGIVT

-459 KVEINHL
+459 KVEIKNL
-466 TYAAD
+466 TYATD
-471 DTTKLESFDVTYTI
+471 DTTKLESFDVVYTM
-485 PGADHSTTVTVNAAI
+485 PGETSITVTVNAT
-500 DGKAEIPVRNNAGT
+500 DGKAQIPVRNNAGT

>member
-28 LAASTSNLNIS
+28 LAASNLNIS
-39 GTKANGKVEAFKL
+39 GTKANGNVEAFKL

-72 KYAGYFTQ
+72 TYAGYFTDK
-80 TGQVGAG
+80 VGDG

-102 GLSAAEKATDLSNFA
+102 ILSGDAKKEDLSEFA

-124 ASQSGMTA
+124 ASQSGMKA
-132 DKTVTATAGTTS
+132 DATVAATAGTTT

-156 AGASVLNGAAKSPAM
+156 AGASVRNGAAKSPAM
-171 LLDVDGTSDVNADL
+171 LVDVDGTSDVNATL

-223 VPDVSGYNNGY
+223 VPDVSGYNKGY
-234 VFKINDTLSEGLTF
+234 VFKINDTLSAGLTF
-248 KELTSVKIGDNDL
+248 NELTSVKIGDKDL
-261 DAENYKLTN
+261 GAENYKLTN
-270 PVEEDAQ
+270 PVEDNAQ
-277 KLTLELKNMATGT
+277 KLILELKNMATET
-290 TGSMTPN
+290 AGSMTPN
-297 ITVYPVGATITV
+297 TAVYPVGATITV
-309 TYTATVNE
+309 TYTATVN
-317 KAVTGINPNT
+317 KNAVTGINPNT

-362 YTLTNDQQDDVA
+362 YTLTDDQQADA
-374 GNRTGLAGAQFKLYA
+374 EGNRTALAGAQFKLYA
-389 ANGDAKGDEISLVDE
+389 ANGDVKSDEISLVDE
-404 TNGVYRQAKDDKED
+404 KNGVYRQAKDDTEI
-418 KVEYIT
+418 KVDYIT
-424 TGNTGIVT
+424 TGDTGIVT

-459 KVEINHL
+459 KVEIKNL
-466 TYAAD
+466 KYSTD
-471 DTTKLESFDVTYTI
+471 DATKLESFDVVYTM
-485 PGADHSTTVTVNAAI
+485 PGADHSTTVMVNAT

-514 VLPSTGGNG
+514 MLPSTGGNG

>member
-20 VLGMNMSA
+20 VLGMTMSA

-39 GTKANGKVEAFKL
+39 GTKAKGKVEAFKL
-52 FNRTESTVNE
+52 FNRTESTVNK

-102 GLSAAEKATDLSNFA
+102 GLSGAEKATDLSNFA

-124 ASQSGMTA
+124 ASQSGMKA
-132 DKTVTATAGTTS
+132 DATVSAIAGTTT

-223 VPDVSGYNNGY
+223 VPDVSGYNKGY
-234 VFKINDTLSEGLTF
+234 VFKINDTLSAGLTF
-248 KELTSVKIGDNDL
+248 EKLTSVKIGDNDL
-261 DAENYKLTN
+261 DAANYKLTN

-290 TGSMTPN
+290 DGSMTPN
-297 ITVYPVGATITV
+297 IEVYPVGETITV

-335 NDPSTDG
+335 NDPSTNG

-362 YTLTNDQQDDVA
+362 YTLTNDQQADA
-374 GNRTGLAGAQFKLYA
+374 EGNRTALAGAQFKLYA

-404 TNGVYRQAKDDKED
+404 TKGVYRQAKDDKED

-424 TGNTGIVT
+424 TGDTGIVT

-485 PGADHSTTVTVNAAI
+485 PGADHSTTVTVNAI
-500 DGKAEIPVRNNAGT
+500 DGKAQIPVRNNAGT

>member
-20 VLGMNMSA
+20 VLGMNMST
-28 LAASTSNLNIS
+28 LAASTLNIS
-39 GTKANGKVEAFKL
+39 GTKANGNVEAFRL
-52 FNRTESTVNE
+52 FDRTESTVNGN
-62 KKVVAYTLND
+62 KAVSYTLNN

-80 TGQVGAG
+80 TDQVGAD

-102 GLSAAEKATDLSNFA
+102 KLSGDENSEKLSKFA
-117 ADMWKWL
+117 ADMWKWI

-132 DKTVTATAGTTS
+132 DKTVAAIADTTT
-144 LSLEAGYYLVFP
+144 LSLDAGYYLVFP
-156 AGASVLNGAAKSPAM
+156 AGASVLKNTAKSPAM
-171 LLDVDGTSDVNADL
+171 LLDVDGTSTVDANL

-190 TVKKT
+190 TVEKK
-195 VKTTADGTDG
+195 VKTTAGGTAE

-223 VPDVSGYNNGY
+223 VPDVSGYNKGY
-234 VFKINDTLSEGLTF
+234 VFKINDTLSAGLTF
-248 KELTSVKIGDNDL
+248 KELTSVKIGNSDL
-261 DAENYKLTN
+261 GKTNYTLTN
-270 PVEEDAQ
+270 PVDGDAQ
-277 KLTLELKNMATGT
+277 SLTLELKNMATGT
-290 TGSMTPN
+290 DGSMTPN
-297 ITVYPVGATITV
+297 IEVYPVGETITV

-335 NDPSTDG
+335 NDPSTNG

-362 YTLTNDQQDDVA
+362 YTLTDDQQADA
-374 GNRTGLAGAQFKLYA
+374 EGNRTALAGAQFKLYA

-404 TNGVYRQAKDDKED
+404 SNGVYRQAKDDTET

-424 TGNTGIVT
+424 TGDTGIVT

-459 KVEINHL
+459 KVEINNL
-466 TYAAD
+466 AYAAD
-471 DTTKLESFDVTYTI
+471 DATKLESFDVVYTM
-485 PGADHSTTVTVNAAI
+485 PDKTSNTVKVNAI

-514 VLPSTGGNG
+514 MLPSTGGNG

>member
-28 LAASTSNLNIS
+28 LAASTLNIS
-39 GTKANGKVEAFKL
+39 GTKANGNVEAFKL
-52 FNRTESTVNE
+52 FDRTQSKINDKAVS
-62 KKVVAYTLND
+62 YTLNK
-72 KYAGYFTQ
+72 KYEGYFTQ
-80 TGQVGAG
+80 TGKVGEG

-102 GLSAAEKATDLSNFA
+102 GLSGEANSEKLSTFA
-117 ADMWKWL
+117 ADMWKWI

-132 DKTVTATAGTTS
+132 DKTVAAIADTTT
-144 LSLEAGYYLVFP
+144 LSLDAGYYLVFP
-156 AGASVLNGAAKSPAM
+156 AGASVLKNTAKSPAM
-171 LLDVDGTSDVNADL
+171 LLDVDGTSTVNATL

-190 TVKKT
+190 TVEKK
-195 VKTTADGTDG
+195 VKTTAGGTAE

-223 VPDVSGYNNGY
+223 VPDVSGYNKGY
-234 VFKINDTLSEGLTF
+234 VFKINDTLSAGLTF

-261 DAENYKLTN
+261 DAAHYELIN
-270 PVEEDAQ
+270 PVDGDAQ
-277 KLTLELKNMATGT
+277 KLTLELKDMATGT
-290 TGSMTPN
+290 AGSMTPN

-317 KAVTGINPNT
+317 NAVTGINPNT

-335 NDPSTDG
+335 NDPSTNG

-362 YTLTNDQQDDVA
+362 YTLTDDQQADA
-374 GNRTGLAGAQFKLYA
+374 EGNRTALAGAQFKLYA

-404 TNGVYRQAKDDKED
+404 SNGVYRQAKDDTET

-424 TGNTGIVT
+424 TGDIGIVT

-459 KVEINHL
+459 KVEIKNL
-466 TYAAD
+466 TYATD
-471 DTTKLESFDVTYTI
+471 DTTKLESFDVVYTM
-485 PGADHSTTVTVNAAI
+485 PGETSTTVTVNAT
-500 DGKAEIPVRNNAGT
+500 DGKAQIPVRNNAGT

>member
-20 VLGMNMSA
+20 VLGMNMST
-28 LAASTSNLNIS
+28 LAASNLNIS
-39 GTKANGKVEAFKL
+39 GTKTNGKVEAFKL
-52 FNRTESTVNE
+52 FNRTESTVNK

-102 GLSAAEKATDLSNFA
+102 RLSGDEKATDLSQFA

-132 DKTVTATAGTTS
+132 DATVDATAGTTT
-144 LSLEAGYYLVFP
+144 LSLDAGYYLVFP
-156 AGASVLNGAAKSPAM
+156 AGASVLKDAAKSPAM

-190 TVKKT
+190 TVEKT

-223 VPDVSGYNNGY
+223 VPDVSGYNKGY

-261 DAENYKLTN
+261 GETNYTLTKTAEEN
-270 PVEEDAQ
+270 AQ

-290 TGSMTPN
+290 DGSMTPN
-297 ITVYPVGATITV
+297 IEVYPVGATITV

-317 KAVTGINPNT
+317 KAVTGITPNT

-335 NDPSTDG
+335 NDPSTNG

-362 YTLTNDQQDDVA
+362 YTLTNDQQADA
-374 GNRTGLAGAQFKLYA
+374 EGNRTALAGAQFKLYA

-404 TNGVYRQAKDDKED
+404 TKGVYRQAKDDKED

-424 TGNTGIVT
+424 TGDTGIVT

-459 KVEINHL
+459 KVEINNL

-471 DTTKLESFDVTYTI
+471 DATKLESFEVIYTM
-485 PGADHSTTVTVNAAI
+485 PDRTSTTVKVNAT
-500 DGKAEIPVRNNAGT
+500 DGKAQIPVRNNAGT
-514 VLPSTGGNG
+514 MLPSTGGNG